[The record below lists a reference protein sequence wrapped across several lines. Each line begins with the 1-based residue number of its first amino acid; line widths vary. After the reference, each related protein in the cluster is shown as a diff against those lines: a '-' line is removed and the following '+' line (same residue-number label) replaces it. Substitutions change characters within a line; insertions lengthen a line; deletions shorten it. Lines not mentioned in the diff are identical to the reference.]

1 MKLYKQFI
9 LTFGFIAILFCAIVF
24 YLHYICCDNTETQ
37 FYINICLAIFGSA
50 LLTTL
55 SAWLSYCHE
64 RKKTLI
70 NFYNHT
76 LQIIRFLNNYK
87 ENMTLK
93 EKVCFFL
100 DYYDFNKDLWAND
113 YGDIDF
119 LLDKIYKHKV
129 YIQNKIFLPIIDF
142 GDDVQDCVAHFRWYL
157 GDAEHFAG
165 LVKPDIIKLENIV
178 LSKQIYPQWYGHIE
192 YSFLQNVTKPKLA
205 QKLRDELNG
214 HYYEIMVGKR
224 KAKQDF

>member
-1 MKLYKQFI
+1 MKLYKRSIIIFGLI
-9 LTFGFIAILFCAIVF
+9 TFLFGFSVY
-24 YLHYICCDNTETQ
+24 YLHYYCIDSNENQ
-37 FYINICLAIFGSA
+37 FRLNVCLALCGSA

-55 SAWLSYCHE
+55 SAWLSYCNE

-76 LQIIRFLNNYK
+76 LQIIRFLNKYK

-100 DYYDFNKDLWAND
+100 DYYDFSKDLWSND

-119 LLDKIYKHKV
+119 LFDKIYKNKV
-129 YIQNKIFLPIIDF
+129 YIQNNIYLPVLNF
-142 GDDVQDCVAHFRWYL
+142 GHDVQACVAHFRWYL
-157 GDAEHFAG
+157 EDTEHFAG
-165 LVKPDIIKLENIV
+165 LVKPDIIKLENII
-178 LSKQIYPQWYGHIE
+178 LRKKIYPQWYGH
-192 YSFLQNVTKPKLA
+192 TKHNFIVNATEPKLA
-205 QKLRDELNG
+205 QKLRNELNG